1 MEGRPG
7 SFSPLFSR
15 KSEGSW
21 LGRSVYIERMTHRS
35 SAQAPNFGKISLISI
50 PLCPYFLNENGD
62 FSRLPVLRS
71 VLRFPVGTGLPLYS
85 SSFGLGSNVS
95 TCEGPPFRN
104 R

>member
-7 SFSPLFSR
+7 SFSPQLSMNR
-15 KSEGSW
+15 DGSW
-21 LGRSVYIERMTHRS
+21 LGRSVYMERMTQRS
-35 SAQAPNFGKISLISI
+35 SAHSPSWGKISLTSR
-50 PLCPYFLNENGD
+50 PLCPYFLKVKGD

-71 VLRFPVGTGLPLYS
+71 VRRFPEGIGLPLYS

-95 TCEGPPFRN
+95 TCEGPPLRN